1 MTANRFP
8 LAAAS
13 GLLALIAA
21 SLYTQPGQAS
31 GAGSADAG
39 RVIAENHCAGCHAI
53 SGTGPSPVAQAPLFR
68 SISRAWPPDHLR
80 EAFAEG
86 VMVGHGP
93 VEMPTFEF
101 EPDQI
106 DDLVAYLDWL
116 SER

>member
-1 MTANRFP
+1 MTAIQISSAT
-8 LAAAS
+8 AA
-13 GLLALIAA
+13 GFMALIAVGFFA
-21 SLYTQPGQAS
+21 STTQAS

-39 RVIAENHCAGCHAI
+39 RSIAEKHCAGCHAI
-53 SGTGPSPVAQAPLFR
+53 SGTGPSPVGQAPLFR

-101 EPDQI
+101 DPDQI

-116 SER
+116 AER